1 MASHVCRVAQ
11 ELANA
16 NIFDH
21 FMASHMRLR
30 AEASHKGCFEASE
43 QAELV
48 ASMIMMT
55 RWQKQIQPLLSEKF
69 KNLIIKIQNK
79 FNSFL
84 IYATSESLDISRIHK
99 VDKCHMMMTSQVS
112 CQGHCQPSVISVS
125 SSLPLGT
132 PPVPIRALWELFN
145 GCARFGNQTWR
156 RSEYSDKR
164 RRTVNDVDGAVVFIA
179 RTMPCH
185 RTRAS
190 FTHLS
195 EIQIH
200 QTKPI

>member
-1 MASHVCRVAQ
+1 
-11 ELANA
+11 
-16 NIFDH
+16 
-21 FMASHMRLR
+21 
-30 AEASHKGCFEASE
+30 
-43 QAELV
+43 
-48 ASMIMMT
+48 
-55 RWQKQIQPLLSEKF
+55 
-69 KNLIIKIQNK
+69 
-79 FNSFL
+79 
-84 IYATSESLDISRIHK
+84 
-99 VDKCHMMMTSQVS
+99 MMMTSQVS
-112 CQGHCQPSVISVS
+112 CQGHGQPSVISVS

-195 EIQIH
+195 KIQIH
-200 QTKPI
+200 ETNTKYKFERRNSLPILKLITKLRKQHVEHYVSMEYTMYQNTKGLI